1 MVAGENIVRTKNK
14 EVMKSLLFE
23 SWHQW
28 QVCFVSGCK
37 KAGWGLLRIVTCII
51 FGLVSVIRWLW
62 RRLIK
67 GVGSYPALAVIVA
80 CGAFLAVWLLTYAN
94 GKAKLVTAE
103 HTRDS
108 LVYELK
114 QITTLLDKGEKVVVG
129 SDTIRVFDSYEG
141 W

>member
-1 MVAGENIVRTKNK
+1 M
-14 EVMKSLLFE
+14 
-23 SWHQW
+23 
-28 QVCFVSGCK
+28 SGCK

-51 FGLVSVIRWLW
+51 FGLMSVIRWLW

-67 GVGSYPALAVIVA
+67 GVGSYPTVAVIVA

-94 GKAKLVTAE
+94 SKAKLVTAE

-108 LVYELK
+108 LAYELK